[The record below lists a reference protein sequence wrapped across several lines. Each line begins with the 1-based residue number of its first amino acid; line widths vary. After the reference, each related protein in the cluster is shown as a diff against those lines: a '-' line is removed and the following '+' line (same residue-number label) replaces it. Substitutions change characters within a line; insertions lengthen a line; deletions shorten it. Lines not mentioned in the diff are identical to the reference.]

1 MLFRSA
7 TQPPQ
12 TNLRILDE
20 MDDIA
25 AWKSLASDGVTAS
38 VHGAKGLHG
47 NALVLEYDL
56 AKTAGY
62 AAATRALSVD
72 LPDDYEISFWLRGEA
87 GRNHFEVKFVDAS
100 GDNVWWYRRANF
112 TFSGEWQN
120 IRIKRRQIDFAWG
133 PSNDKVLR
141 RFAGIEF
148 VVASGADGG
157 RGNLWFDR
165 LALKPIVRVP
175 ATVPPAVKA
184 SSQRSGDPAA
194 RVMDGKASTAWRSQR
209 SAGVAQTLEIDL
221 QEVREFGGV
230 EIDWLRDLY
239 ASKIGRA
246 HV

>member
-1 MLFRSA
+1 MFRLSLLLLATALATVLATGIMAA

-12 TNLRILDE
+12 TDLRILDE

-141 RFAGIEF
+141 YME
-148 VVASGADGG
+148 
-157 RGNLWFDR
+157 
-165 LALKPIVRVP
+165 
-175 ATVPPAVKA
+175 
-184 SSQRSGDPAA
+184 
-194 RVMDGKASTAWRSQR
+194 
-209 SAGVAQTLEIDL
+209 
-221 QEVREFGGV
+221 
-230 EIDWLRDLY
+230 
-239 ASKIGRA
+239 IGRA
-246 HV
+246 SCRERV